1 LSTTTVEDDKLPE
14 RTEDRD
20 DEEDRGSQ
28 VDVLKEELD
37 VEKKRN
43 EELLNRMKYM
53 QADLENYRK
62 RMEKE
67 MKDAG
72 ESLARTLVVKLLTV
86 QDELDLAVKHARK
99 GKADGEIIE
108 GLGMVRR
115 NLEAALE
122 SVGVER
128 IESVGMAFDPA
139 VHEAVEKVQGKA
151 PGKDLVLEEVRPG
164 YTFRGQ
170 LLRPT
175 MVKVELGSMA
185 AKEAKANE

>member
-1 LSTTTVEDDKLPE
+1 MQENTGDEDDGGNRE
-14 RTEDRD
+14 TE
-20 DEEDRGSQ
+20 
-28 VDVLKEELD
+28 VDMLNEELSS
-37 VEKKRN
+37 EKKRN
-43 EELLNRMKYM
+43 EELLTRMKYM

-67 MKDAG
+67 MKEAG
-72 ESLARTLVVKLLTV
+72 ESLARTLVGKLLTV
-86 QDELDLAVKHARK
+86 QDELDLAVKHAKK

-128 IESVGMAFDPA
+128 IESVGMQFDPSL
-139 VHEAVEKVQGKA
+139 HEAVEKVQGRA
-151 PGKDLVLEEVRPG
+151 PGKDIVLEEVRPG

-170 LLRPT
+170 LLRPS
-175 MVKVELGSMA
+175 MVKVELGSRA
-185 AKEAKANE
+185 AKEEAKANE

>member
-1 LSTTTVEDDKLPE
+1 LSTTTVGDENLPE
-14 RTEDRD
+14 RIEDKD
-20 DEEDRGSQ
+20 DEENRGSQ
-28 VDVLKEELD
+28 VDMLEEELD
-37 VEKKRN
+37 AEKKRN

-62 RMEKE
+62 RIEKE
-67 MKDAG
+67 MKEAG

-86 QDELDLAVKHARK
+86 QDELDLAVKHAKK

-128 IESVGMAFDPA
+128 IESIGMPFDPS

-170 LLRPT
+170 LLRPG
-175 MVKVELGSMA
+175 MVKVELASRE
-185 AKEAKANE
+185 AKEAKASE